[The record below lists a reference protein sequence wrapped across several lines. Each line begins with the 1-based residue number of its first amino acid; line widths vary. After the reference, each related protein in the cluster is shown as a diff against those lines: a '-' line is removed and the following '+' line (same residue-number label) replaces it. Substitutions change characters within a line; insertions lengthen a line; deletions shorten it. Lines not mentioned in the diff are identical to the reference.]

1 MGAEKTYTSVVLP
14 PELIEGCRQGDRKCQ
29 EAVFKAFY
37 GRMLS
42 VCMRY
47 THRREEAED
56 LLQEGFLKVFTKIK
70 YYTGEGSF
78 EGWIRRIIVNT
89 SIDYYR
95 KNKNINITISSDYVD
110 LLREEEVDDPDDEDL
125 RYGGVKAKD
134 VIQALQQL
142 SPAYRTVFNLYVL
155 EGFTHQEIADQLG
168 ISVGTSKS
176 NLAKAKMNL
185 RKLFAKKKVV

>member
-1 MGAEKTYTSVVLP
+1 MDANNTYSGTVVP
-14 PELIEGCRQGDRKCQ
+14 KELIDGCRKGDKRCQ
-29 EAVFKAFY
+29 EAVFKVFY
-37 GRMLS
+37 GKMLS

-78 EGWIRRIIVNT
+78 EGWVRRIIVNT

-95 KNKNINITISSDYVD
+95 KTKNQQVTVNSDYVD
-110 LLREEEVDDPDDEDL
+110 QIREEEVDDPSDEDL
-125 RYGGVKAKD
+125 KYGGVKAKD
-134 VIQALQQL
+134 VIAAIQKL
-142 SPAYRTVFNLYVL
+142 SPAYRQVFNLYVL

-185 RKLFAKKKVV
+185 RKLFTKKKVV